1 MTPGSAGTGFS
12 APLEEILIA
21 TASGDAPDRSPSTT
35 ERSVVGLVCEPH
47 GDPPEMAEHLAR
59 ELARRLP
66 VPRGDHWQVE
76 ISREPLP
83 LTEDTRNAA
92 LLAHLS
98 EVGRHHDWDLT
109 VCIVDVPM
117 RDGARPIVADA
128 NLHDRTA
135 LVSLPAFGC
144 MRLRRRVRDVAEFVA
159 RALVGREKQ
168 LDSGPA
174 GPFAGLR
181 PDSDGIDLRVVAT
194 RGRWRLLIGM
204 VRANR
209 PWRLVFGLT
218 GALAAAMAVGAYV
231 LINSAVWRLALALGP
246 LKLTA
251 ATVFAVV
258 LMVAWL
264 ILDHQLWTPG
274 RRSRRAL
281 LYNASTVLTL
291 INGVL
296 CMYAGVFAVVL
307 AASTFTMD
315 PGYFQSQIG
324 RPVRVGDYFT
334 VTWMASS
341 MAIVAGALGTGFE
354 TEEAVRQAAYSYRE
368 RERRAAFREIHD
380 RDSS

>member
-1 MTPGSAGTGFS
+1 
-12 APLEEILIA
+12 
-21 TASGDAPDRSPSTT
+21 
-35 ERSVVGLVCEPH
+35 
-47 GDPPEMAEHLAR
+47 MAEHLAR

-66 VPRGDHWQVE
+66 APRGDDWQVE
-76 ISREPLP
+76 VSREPLP

-92 LLAHLS
+92 LLAHLK
-98 EVGRHHDWDLT
+98 EVGRHHGWDLT

-135 LVSLPAFGC
+135 LVSLPAFGY
-144 MRLRRRVRDVAEFVA
+144 MHLRRRVRDVAEFVA
-159 RALVGREKQ
+159 RALLEGEKRI
-168 LDSGPA
+168 DCDPA
-174 GPFAGLR
+174 GPFAGFR

-231 LINSAVWRLALALGP
+231 LVNSAIWRLALALGP
-246 LKLTA
+246 LKLTV
-251 ATVFAVV
+251 ATVFAVA

-264 ILDHQLWTPG
+264 ILDHQLWTSR

-291 INGVL
+291 VSGVL
-296 CMYAGVFAVVL
+296 CMYAGVFAIVL

-315 PGYFQSQIG
+315 PGYFHSQIG
-324 RPVRVGDYFT
+324 RHVHVGDYFI
-334 VTWMASS
+334 VTWLASS

-368 RERRAAFREIHD
+368 RERRAALREIHD
-380 RDSS
+380 RESS